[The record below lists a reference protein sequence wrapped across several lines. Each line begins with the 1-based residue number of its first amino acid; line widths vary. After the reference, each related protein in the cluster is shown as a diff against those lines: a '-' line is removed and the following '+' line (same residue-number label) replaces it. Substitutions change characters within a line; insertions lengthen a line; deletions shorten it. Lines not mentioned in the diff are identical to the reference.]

1 MQQNFLSP
9 ISFVFTIDRLPNVS
23 FFVQSATVPGL
34 SLSPSVVPTPFKS
47 IKYAGDKLEHE
58 PFTITIRVDEYM
70 EAYNEIYNWMVKI
83 TKNESFDQYAELVNG
98 DFGVYSD
105 ASLLIMNSKGKA
117 ALNVKFKNVFP
128 MSLGAIQLN
137 TTENDVN
144 YVTCDI
150 TFEHNG
156 HTVKKL

>member
-1 MQQNFLSP
+1 
-9 ISFVFTIDRLPNVS
+9 
-23 FFVQSATVPGL
+23 
-34 SLSPSVVPTPFKS
+34 
-47 IKYAGDKLEHE
+47 
-58 PFTITIRVDEYM
+58 M